1 MNGPSKIKQSASAHT
16 DKTPQLCKFMK
27 PLVGADVATMQARDT
42 EKPGILDA
50 LLPPCITK
58 MSQ

>member
-1 MNGPSKIKQSASAHT
+1 
-16 DKTPQLCKFMK
+16 MK
-27 PLVGADVATMQARDT
+27 LLVGADVATMQARDT

-50 LLPPCITK
+50 LLLPRITK